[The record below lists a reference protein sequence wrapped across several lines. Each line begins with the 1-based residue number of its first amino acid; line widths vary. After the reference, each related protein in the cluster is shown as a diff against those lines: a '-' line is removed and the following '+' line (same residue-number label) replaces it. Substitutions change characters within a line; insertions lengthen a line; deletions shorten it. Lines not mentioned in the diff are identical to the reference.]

1 MRRLS
6 VKGLSAMTALGLVV
20 FPGAAVAQQ
29 KTLKEQ
35 LIGTWLLVS
44 IETMAKDGTKVSL
57 FGANPKGI
65 IMFDAGGRYTQ
76 VQVRADRPRFKS
88 SNRLEGTPEENKAV
102 LAGGVGQFG
111 TWSVN
116 EADKTITYHQEAVVH
131 NPNEE
136 GTDSTRVIIL
146 NGDELKI
153 RNPLTGDGGS
163 AEQVLRRA
171 K

>member
-57 FGANPKGI
+57 FGANS
-65 IMFDAGGRYTQ
+65 MRAGVTRKYKSVLI
-76 VQVRADRPRFKS
+76 VQD
-88 SNRLEGTPEENKAV
+88 SNQAAV
-102 LAGGVGQFG
+102 
-111 TWSVN
+111 
-116 EADKTITYHQEAVVH
+116 
-131 NPNEE
+131 
-136 GTDSTRVIIL
+136 
-146 NGDELKI
+146 
-153 RNPLTGDGGS
+153 
-163 AEQVLRRA
+163 
-171 K
+171 